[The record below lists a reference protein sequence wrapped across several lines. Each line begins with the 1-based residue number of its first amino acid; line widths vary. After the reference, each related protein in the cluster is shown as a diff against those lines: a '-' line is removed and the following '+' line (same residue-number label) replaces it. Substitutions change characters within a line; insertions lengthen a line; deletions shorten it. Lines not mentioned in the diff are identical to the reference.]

1 MMKKLFT
8 VTAIGLALLTC
19 TPVVLYNQ
27 RLPKPLLPIK
37 VETPARPAG
46 QEDVIQ
52 LVTPKIDTVRVGF
65 IGLGMRGP
73 GAVARW
79 THIPGTKIVALSTCF
94 PNVLKITRNFEE
106 CRTS

>member
-1 MMKKLFT
+1 MKKLFT
-8 VTAIGLALLTC
+8 VTAIGLALLTWHTSC
-19 TPVVLYNQ
+19 TLQ
-27 RLPKPLLPIK
+27 PKAPEAFTPIK

-79 THIPGTKIVALSTCF
+79 THIPGTKMLLTVARKRHGS
-94 PNVLKITRNFEE
+94 NFVNG
-106 CRTS
+106 TILIWYT

>member
-1 MMKKLFT
+1 MKKLFT
-8 VTAIGLALLTC
+8 VTAIGLALLTWHTSC
-19 TPVVLYNQ
+19 TLQ
-27 RLPKPLLPIK
+27 PKAPEAFTPIK

-73 GAVARW
+73 GAVVRW
-79 THIPGTKIVALSTCF
+79 THIPGTKIVALCDLLPERVEKSQEI
-94 PNVLKITRNFEE
+94 L
-106 CRTS
+106 